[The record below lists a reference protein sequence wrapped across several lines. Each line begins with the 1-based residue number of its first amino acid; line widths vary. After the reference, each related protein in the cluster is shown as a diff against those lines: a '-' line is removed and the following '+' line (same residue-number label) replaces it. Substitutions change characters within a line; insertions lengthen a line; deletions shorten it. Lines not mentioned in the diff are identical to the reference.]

1 MKIVASKYLLN
12 PLRVYEK
19 QFIFK
24 KGKKKEEEKSE
35 TRKISSLNQRINNL
49 FTYLN
54 SREYSE
60 LENDKANAREV
71 SSANIDINIPVN
83 IDFLNIAEVQN
94 IVNEKLGKSLN
105 LDLTK
110 YILIS
115 TVNLFEINSSLC
127 RRQKSEITD
136 QEELKL
142 VELKQLSQQLKAMKD
157 MAEMTGE
164 EESPQE
170 KELKSK
176 IHNLRKELEELG
188 NQKIRLINIQE
199 GRVRPSYTALKKVRD
214 LELDED
220 NYDSEPDFVY
230 YKLAKKVDTANF
242 VTIDFYWYEI
252 ATGNKVDFLDEAT
265 APLLGLINDYFK
277 DSNDTLEDALGI
289 SSIDCKLMSDSL
301 DSYATKR
308 IDSSQGLVINDTDY
322 YPEDFIYFD
331 VIDGSMNL
339 VSPILALSARTP
351 GLKDRLLSIKPYTD
365 SFKNYLQH
373 QRAVFKDIL
382 TTKDPTDG
390 GDYKFSTSAEVFANA
405 KSNYAKVHNRSYE
418 LFNPSDLVTWYL
430 GGFIPLWMT
439 RRLYEKSDSDK
450 GVIEE
455 RESIRDPFYKAK
467 SLLKEIILSLD
478 FEQGEIL
485 NPTVNNAL
493 RTVRGRKYHYLVT
506 ASYLND
512 KTGKPNSQT
521 VVQLINYLLVK
532 EIISRK
538 YNKGFKELNTEDLFN
553 ILIEQG
559 GTE

>member
-12 PLRVYEK
+12 PLRTYEK
-19 QFIFK
+19 QLGYRK
-24 KGKKKEEEKSE
+24 SKNKEQEKTE

-60 LENDKANAREV
+60 LENDKANNRQT
-71 SSANIDINIPVN
+71 SSANIDIIIPVN
-83 IDFLNIAEVQN
+83 IDFLNIADVEN
-94 IVNEKLGKSLN
+94 IVNKRLGKTLN

-115 TVNLFEINSSLC
+115 TINLFEINSSLC
-127 RRQKSEITD
+127 KRQKTEITD
-136 QEELKL
+136 KEEEKL
-142 VELKQLSQQLKAMKD
+142 VELKQLSESLKSMQT
-157 MAEMTGE
+157 MAEITGE
-164 EESPQE
+164 TDESYAETE
-170 KELKSK
+170 KQFKE
-176 IHNLRKELEELG
+176 LRKELEELG
-188 NQKIRLINIQE
+188 KQKTRLINIQE
-199 GRVRPSYTALKKVRD
+199 GRIRPSYTALKKVRD
-214 LELDED
+214 LELEED
-220 NYDSEPDFVY
+220 NNDSEPDFVY

-242 VTIDFYWYEI
+242 ITIDFSWYET
-252 ATGNKVDFLDEAT
+252 ATGNKVDFLDQAT
-265 APLLGLINDYFK
+265 ESLIQLIDDYF
-277 DSNDTLEDALGI
+277 SEANDILKDALGI
-289 SSIDCKLMSDSL
+289 SKVTCQIMSNSL

-308 IDSSQGLVINDTDY
+308 IDSSQGLTIDNTDY

-351 GLKDRLLSIKPYTD
+351 GLKDSLLNIKPYVE

-373 QRAVFKDIL
+373 QRRIFKDIL
-382 TTKDPTDG
+382 TTQDPVDG
-390 GDYKFSTSAEVFANA
+390 SDYKFSTSAEVFNNA
-405 KSNYAKVHNRSYE
+405 KLNYAKVHNRSYE
-418 LFNPSDLVTWYL
+418 LFNPTELVTWYL
-430 GGFIPLWMT
+430 GGFIPLWIT
-439 RRLYEKSDSDK
+439 RRLYEKSDADK

-467 SLLKEIILSLD
+467 LILKENILSLE

-485 NPTVNNAL
+485 NQTVNNAL
-493 RTVRGRKYHYLVT
+493 RTVHGRKYHYLVT

-521 VVQLINYLLVK
+521 VVQLVNYLLVK

-538 YNKGFKELNTEDLFN
+538 YNKGFKELSTEDLFD